1 MVRVRAPGP
10 KYALPGT
17 IGFIHHDPTR
27 TQAPAFSFGV
37 QTKSYKFKLNAPGP
51 KYDTRGMNEHGKL
64 KTQEASLLGRSWG
77 MKPNRTP
84 GPKSYD
90 TSVLQPNA
98 PAYSFGHKRPDM
110 RHSKIGPGPNK
121 YPAPTCIGP
130 HIPDKKAEPA
140 YSILG
145 RNFSRTKRYAPGPK
159 YMLPD
164 NNVYLKTPPRI
175 PMLGRPQPKYKSG
188 VPGPNKYAPVPTY
201 EKREALKGISFGVRH
216 SPEKHLVYLPVDKEQ
231 DTFVF

>member
-17 IGFIHHDPTR
+17 VGIVQHDPTR

-37 QTKSYKFKLNAPGP
+37 QTKSSKFKSKAPGP

-64 KTQEASLLGRSWG
+64 TTQEASLLGRYKG
-77 MKPNRTP
+77 PKPTRTP

-90 TSVLQPNA
+90 TSVLQPTA
-98 PAYSFGHKRPDM
+98 PAYSFGHKRPDN
-110 RHSKIGPGPNK
+110 RRSKVGPGPNK

-130 HIPDKKAEPA
+130 YIPDKKAEPA
-140 YSILG
+140 YSILS
-145 RNFSRTKRYAPGPK
+145 RNFPRTKRQTPGPK

-164 NNVYLKTPPRI
+164 NNVYLKTPPRVA
-175 PMLGRPQPKYKSG
+175 MLGRPVPKYKSG
-188 VPGPNKYAPVPTY
+188 VPGPNKYTPVPTY
-201 EKREALKGISFGVRH
+201 TQKEAFKGISFGVKH
-216 SPEKHLVYLPVDKEQ
+216 SPEKHLVYLPVDRAQ
-231 DTFVF
+231 DAFVF